1 MADAGGMCNPRLV
14 LLPSR
19 FDRPCCA
26 AILFVSVVAAWS
38 CLAAM
43 PRYVAF
49 LRGVSPMNAKM
60 PELKRAFESAGFTNV
75 KTVLSSGNVV
85 FDSRSRSDST
95 LARQAEAAMT
105 EQLDRT
111 FLTFVRP
118 VSALSELIEEDPHT
132 AFRLAPNAKRL
143 VIFLREP
150 STAKLRLPIEVDGA
164 SILAVRGR
172 DALAAYIPR
181 EADPAFM
188 RVIEKTFG
196 KGITTRTLDTVK
208 KCAAA

>member
-1 MADAGGMCNPRLV
+1 
-14 LLPSR
+14 
-19 FDRPCCA
+19 
-26 AILFVSVVAAWS
+26 
-38 CLAAM
+38 M

-60 PELKRAFESAGFTNV
+60 PELKRTFESAGFTNV

-85 FDSRSRSDST
+85 FDSRSKLEASI
-95 LARQAEAAMT
+95 ARQAEKAMSQ
-105 EQLDRT
+105 ELERS
-111 FLTFVRP
+111 FLTIVRP
-118 VSALSELIEEDPHT
+118 ASALTALIEEDPYA
-132 AFRLAPNAKRL
+132 AFDLSASSKRI

-150 STAKLRLPIEVDGA
+150 LSKKLKLPIEADGA
-164 SILAVRGR
+164 SILALRGQ

-181 EADPAFM
+181 EGDPAFM

-196 KGITTRTLDTVK
+196 KEITTRTLDTVK

>member
-1 MADAGGMCNPRLV
+1 
-14 LLPSR
+14 
-19 FDRPCCA
+19 
-26 AILFVSVVAAWS
+26 
-38 CLAAM
+38 
-43 PRYVAF
+43 
-49 LRGVSPMNAKM
+49 MNAKM
-60 PELKRAFESAGFTNV
+60 PELKRAFEGVGFTNV

-85 FDSRSRSDST
+85 FDSRSKSDAS
-95 LARQAEAAMT
+95 LAKQAEEAMSR
-105 EQLDRT
+105 ELDRA

-118 VSALSELIEEDPHT
+118 VDALSELIGEDPHS
-132 AFRLAPNAKRL
+132 AFRLSANAKRL

-150 STAKLRLPIEVDGA
+150 LSTKLKLPIEVDGA

-172 DALAAYIPR
+172 DALAAYVPR

-196 KGITTRTLDTVK
+196 KNITTRTLETVK